1 MKVAARVGKGYSP
14 PPMRESVYQSRLR
27 KEYESDGAVVLKMD
41 PRASTIPKGFPD
53 LLVLLPRGGT
63 RFIELKAKD
72 GKVEPAQRYWHD
84 RLRQMGHEVL
94 VVKAKE

>member
-1 MKVAARVGKGYSP
+1 MKVAARSRKGYSP

-27 KEYESDGAVVLKMD
+27 KEYEEDGAIVLKLD

-63 RFIELKAKD
+63 RFMELKAKD

-84 RLRQMGHEVL
+84 RLRQMGHEVM

>member
-1 MKVAARVGKGYSP
+1 MKVATRSRKGYAP

-27 KEYESDGAVVLKMD
+27 KEYEEDGAIVLKLD

-72 GKVEPAQRYWHD
+72 GVVEPAQRYWHD
-84 RLRQMGHEVL
+84 RLRQMGHDIL
-94 VVKAKE
+94 VVKPKE